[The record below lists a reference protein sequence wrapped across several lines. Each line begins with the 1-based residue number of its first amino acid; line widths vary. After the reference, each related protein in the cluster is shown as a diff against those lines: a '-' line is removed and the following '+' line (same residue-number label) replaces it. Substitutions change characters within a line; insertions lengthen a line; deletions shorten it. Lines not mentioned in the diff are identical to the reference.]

1 MRGNTVKRQPAE
13 WEKIFASYSS
23 DRELMSRI
31 CKELKK
37 LNTKRTNTTINKQAN
52 EEKQFSKEVVER
64 PINTRKNAQC
74 L

>member
-1 MRGNTVKRQPAE
+1 MGENLCQLL
-13 WEKIFASYSS
+13 I
-23 DRELMSRI
+23 RELMSRI